1 MGNSQGTD
9 SVFSDKNEFRDVV
22 PERKTAEHHGWQYMN
37 MPGMLVFEVNELF
50 YSVFQFTDVA
60 TLILL
65 VRV

>member
-9 SVFSDKNEFRDVV
+9 SVVSDQNEFRDVAA
-22 PERKTAEHHGWQYMN
+22 ERKTAEHHGWQYMN